1 MERIA
6 PDFRSRVD
14 RINRGRQ
21 DRAGDALAVQGKPVP
36 VPRHQRLGYR
46 FPLKG
51 LILAI
56 VIVLMVKACLIW
68 GMGLDQFQR
77 ERAHLLDGSGMQKVA
92 ARILTPDP
100 LTMAV
105 VPQIN
110 RLWTVVMAWRHSV
123 SGL

>member
-1 MERIA
+1 MERID
-6 PDFRSRVD
+6 PDFWSRLD
-14 RINRGRQ
+14 RINRARQ
-21 DRAGDALAVQGKPVP
+21 NRACEALAVQAKRVP

-51 LILAI
+51 LIFAF
-56 VIVLMVKACLIW
+56 VLVVMVKACLIW